1 MHEYDLQDI
10 LDGCLRGQRSSQ
22 RALYD
27 RFYGFALTVCRHYS
41 KSTEEA
47 REIMNDG
54 FVKVFRRMDQ
64 FRSESSF
71 RSYLR
76 RVMVN
81 AAIDYYRKYHR
92 NQVTLEQNDFTE
104 PSVQNDA
111 IARLSLDEVL
121 LLVQQLPP
129 TYRLVFNLYVIEGY
143 KHHEIAGQLEISIG
157 TSKSNLSKARAKLR
171 QLIALHHAPLPIT
184 NDDAEF
190 RI

>member
-1 MHEYDLQDI
+1 MHEHDLQQL
-10 LDGCLRGQRSSQ
+10 LDGCLQGRRSSQ

-27 RFYGFALTVCRHYS
+27 RFYGFALTVCRHYA
-41 KSTEEA
+41 KNTEEA
-47 REIMNDG
+47 QEILNDG
-54 FVKVFRRMDQ
+54 FVKVFRRLEQ

-71 RSYLR
+71 RAYLR

-81 AAIDYYRKYHR
+81 AAIDYYRKHHR
-92 NQVTLEQNDFTE
+92 NRIKLEKSDFVE
-104 PSVQNDA
+104 PAVENGA

-121 LLVQQLPP
+121 QLVQQLPP

-143 KHHEIAGQLEISIG
+143 KHHEIAAQLEISTG

-171 QLIALHHAPLPIT
+171 QLIALHHAPLPT
-184 NDDAEF
+184 TTDDAEF